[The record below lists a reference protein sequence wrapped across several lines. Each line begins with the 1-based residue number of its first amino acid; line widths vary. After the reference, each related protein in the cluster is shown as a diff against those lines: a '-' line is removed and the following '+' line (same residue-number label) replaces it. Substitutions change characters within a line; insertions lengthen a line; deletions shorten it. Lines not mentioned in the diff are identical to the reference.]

1 MEDLRFI
8 QFAILTTLALTLL
21 MVIVTVGAKF
31 LRTLRQA
38 WYKYHYRRIEPALEN
53 YLLTGEPQPELEK
66 LRFWQ
71 RDRFLS
77 TLMIERMALL
87 KGAGRD
93 SLTRLARDLGLV
105 ERYLEVLVSRGRWR
119 RAWAAENLGYF
130 GGPKAAGPISALLS
144 HEDDETVR
152 AVAARALARIGTPDA
167 VEALVR
173 TLDDPS
179 ELTRLRATENLERLG
194 ELVVEP
200 LTDFLENATALSA
213 EPLYGTVL
221 ATRVLGNL
229 RASRTREALRRA
241 SRYGSEVDLRAQAT
255 LALGKIGD
263 PEDVPTLLEATR
275 DESWPVRAQAAK
287 ALGMIGEAST
297 LSTLKELA
305 SDEAWWVRRNACQ
318 ALANMGPGGEKAL
331 VELLQG
337 EDRYARDQAAA
348 SMESRGIIRRMV
360 RQLAREGPRGER
372 ARMTVRALVKAG
384 TTSYLRS
391 LAASLPEGEER
402 RVLRGLL
409 KETIE
414 S

>member
-8 QFAILTTLALTLL
+8 QFSILTTLALTLL
-21 MVIVTVGAKF
+21 MVVVTVGVKV
-31 LRTLRQA
+31 LRALRQA
-38 WYKYHYRRIEPALEN
+38 WYKSHYSKIEPALEN
-53 YLLTGEPQPELEK
+53 YLLTGEPQLELEK

-77 TLMIERMALL
+77 TLMIERVALV

-93 SLTRLARDLGLV
+93 SLAQLAGDLGLV
-105 ERYLEVLVSRGRWR
+105 QRYLEALDSRRRWR

-130 GGPKAAGPISALLS
+130 GGPKAAGPISVLLS

-152 AVAARALARIGTPDA
+152 AVAARALARIGSPDA
-167 VEALVR
+167 VEALVH

-179 ELTRLRATENLERLG
+179 ELTRLRAMENLERLG
-194 ELVVEP
+194 DLVVEP
-200 LTDFLENATALSA
+200 LTGFLEDTTTPGA

-229 RASRTREALRRA
+229 RVFRAREALRRA
-241 SRYGSEVDLRAQAT
+241 ARHGCEVDLRAQAT

-263 PEDVPTLLEATR
+263 PEDLLTLLEATR
-275 DESWPVRAQAAK
+275 DESWPVRAQAAN

-297 LSTLKELA
+297 VSVLKELA
-305 SDEAWWVRRNACQ
+305 CDEAWWVRRNACQ

-337 EDRYARDQAAA
+337 GDRYARDRAAA
-348 SMESRGIIRRMV
+348 SMESQGIVQRMV
-360 RQLAREGPRGER
+360 HQLARAR
-372 ARMTVRALVKAG
+372 ARGANG
-384 TTSYLRS
+384 LR
-391 LAASLPEGEER
+391 
-402 RVLRGLL
+402 
-409 KETIE
+409 
-414 S
+414 